1 MHASPFGAYIKQKR
15 IEAGLSLRDIAAALG
30 VTHVY
35 LGEVE
40 RGRHRAMPEEHWAGL
55 TKAIPGVTRREL
67 KAAADASEV
76 IDPRDL
82 GQQDQQL
89 VISLARRIKA
99 HSLTDDEYKKLM
111 RILGD
116 ENVGAPGG
124 DNDRAKKK
132 A

>member
-15 IEAGLSLRDIAAALG
+15 IDAGRSLREVADSLG

-40 RGRHRAMPEEHWAGL
+40 RGRHRTMPEERWKAL
-55 TKAIPGVTRREL
+55 TMAIPGVTLREL
-67 KAAADASEV
+67 REASDASEL
-76 IDPRDL
+76 IDPREL
-82 GQQDQQL
+82 GEQDQRL

-99 HSLTDDEYKKLM
+99 HSLSDDEYKKLM

-116 ENVGAPGG
+116 ENGGAPGG
-124 DNDRAKKK
+124 DDDRAKSS
-132 A
+132 